1 MRIAGGILT
10 LIAGS
15 CTFLLAGA
23 IVFFGDLLSLVTSAY
38 GTEAF
43 QGVSLVGWLGL
54 LFSSVLIL
62 LGATALVTKR
72 AWAGIG
78 IMAFAGLGLLLAG
91 TDLLLGGSGLA
102 MLMVLTFVGGLLA
115 WMGTRE
121 AVR

>member
-1 MRIAGGILT
+1 M
-10 LIAGS
+10 
-15 CTFLLAGA
+15 
-23 IVFFGDLLSLVTSAY
+23 VFFGDLLSLVTSAY
-38 GTEAF
+38 DMEAF
-43 QGVSLVGWLGL
+43 QEVSLVGWLGL

-91 TDLLLGGSGLA
+91 ADLLLGGSGLA

-121 AVR
+121 AAR